1 MDYRFHNVAKHDEE
15 DSESE
20 STFIG
25 GTADVDLWMC
35 KILRGEVRRDDC
47 YVLICQYD
55 DEHKDVSYYPPSTVL
70 DHAKGSVDHLQGT
83 KWGGGCVTSLPPTAR
98 VYWDSM
104 NPDHNATL
112 VAKYLATFY
121 PDIFTE
127 DERNEA
133 LGLPLT
139 TMEK

>member
-1 MDYRFHNVAKHDEE
+1 MNYRFHNVAKHDDEGN
-15 DSESE
+15 ESE

-25 GTADVDLWMC
+25 GTADVDLWLC
-35 KILRGEVRRDDC
+35 QILKGQKRRKDC
-47 YVLICQYD
+47 YILICQYSD
-55 DEHKDVSYYPPSTVL
+55 QHKYVSYYPPGAVL
-70 DHAKGSVDHLQGT
+70 DHAKGTVDHLQGL
-83 KWGGGCVTSLPPTAR
+83 KWGGACVTTLPPTAR

-104 NPDHNATL
+104 NPDHNAPL

-121 PDIFTE
+121 PSIFTE

-133 LGLPLT
+133 LGLTLT